1 MFTVEQVNHEKP
13 PHSTLLKMEGRYCSS
28 QALRENFTLYFLLY
42 FQRAFVE
49 FCRKKLN
56 NTITHMKRI
65 RSTTILAIRH
75 KGEVVIAGDGQVSL
89 GQTVIKHNARKV
101 RRLYHDKVITG
112 FAGSTADAFTL
123 YDRLEQKLEQFNGN
137 LMRSSVELAKDW
149 RTDKMLRRL
158 EAMMIAVDA
167 KTSLLLSG
175 SGDVIESDNGI
186 LAIGS
191 GGSFAQAAA
200 TALIAHSDLDAES
213 IARESMAI
221 AASICVY
228 TNHNLIVEKV

>member
-1 MFTVEQVNHEKP
+1 M
-13 PHSTLLKMEGRYCSS
+13 
-28 QALRENFTLYFLLY
+28 
-42 FQRAFVE
+42 
-49 FCRKKLN
+49 
-56 NTITHMKRI
+56 
-65 RSTTILAIRH
+65 
-75 KGEVVIAGDGQVSL
+75 VIAGDGQVSL

-123 YDRLEQKLEQFNGN
+123 YDRLEEKLEQFNGN

-158 EAMMIAVDA
+158 EAMMIAVDE
-167 KTSLLLSG
+167 KISLLLSG
-175 SGDVIESDNGI
+175 SGDVIESDTGI

-191 GGSFAQAAA
+191 GGAFAQAAA

-213 IARESMAI
+213 IAREAMTI

-228 TNHNLIVEKV
+228 TNHSLIVEKV

>member
-1 MFTVEQVNHEKP
+1 
-13 PHSTLLKMEGRYCSS
+13 
-28 QALRENFTLYFLLY
+28 
-42 FQRAFVE
+42 
-49 FCRKKLN
+49 
-56 NTITHMKRI
+56 MKRI

-75 KGEVVIAGDGQVSL
+75 RGEVVMAGDGQVSL
-89 GQTVIKHNARKV
+89 GQTVIKHQGRKV
-101 RRLYHDKVITG
+101 RRLYHGDVITG

-123 YDRLEQKLEQFNGN
+123 YDRLEEKLEQYNGN
-137 LMRSSVELAKDW
+137 LLRSSVELAKDW

-167 KTSLLLSG
+167 KSSLLLSG
-175 SGDVIESDNGI
+175 SGDVIESDDGI

-200 TALIAHSDLDAES
+200 TALIHHSELDAEA
-213 IARESMAI
+213 IAREAMNI

-228 TNHNLIVEKV
+228 TNHNLVVEKI